1 MESWNKKN
9 SFVFRFSL
17 SFDTVTFS
25 GKAKI
30 DMPLLILEEELEW
43 FLERGFGHICFSD
56 DFSLDVSPTNGV
68 FIDYRGSTFVIRSER
83 NDFNVKVC
91 NNFAHEVLE
100 RVKHELQGQNLQKL

>member
-1 MESWNKKN
+1 METWNKKN

-17 SFDTVTFS
+17 SFDTVAFS

-56 DFSLDVSPTNGV
+56 DFSLDVSPTKGIV
-68 FIDYRGSTFVIRSER
+68 IGYRGSTLVIKSER
-83 NDFNVKVC
+83 NNFNVKAC
-91 NNFAHEVLE
+91 NDFVYEVLE
-100 RVKHELQGQNLQKL
+100 KVKHELQGQNL